1 MPKLRPWQAAV
12 YGATLLYLAFEI
24 ARSLWR
30 ADIVVFSG
38 YLELGESILAGR
50 DPYQIHLN
58 TWPPFFG
65 FVAAALALVTRL
77 LGIHAVLLLW
87 QLGSVLAIWGCC
99 RLLARFFEDGGERL
113 TFWPAE
119 RPPPQDR
126 LSFVSAAVLVPVL
139 LSARI
144 LQEHL
149 QHTQVNLFLLLLAL
163 VAFDRFRT
171 SRPQW
176 GGLALALAASV
187 KAAPVLLVGYLL
199 YRRRWRD
206 VAWTAA
212 WLVLLNGVVPA
223 LVFGPRAAL
232 DQWHSWRAVA
242 AREIADPAS
251 ANHLNQSLL
260 AAAGRLAPDPEAA
273 RLAFYGTAGVL
284 ALGLALAFRGG
295 SSDLRS
301 RRAAAEWAISL
312 VAMTLVT
319 PLAWKAHYVTLLAGY
334 WCVWWGL
341 RQLPPAAPGRHWR
354 LGLLAASVLLVT
366 LSAPAVVGRDAAAAL
381 ESWNAIAVGA
391 LLVAGLGASLLR
403 LLPPLPPASS
413 ATRSAP

>member
-1 MPKLRPWQAAV
+1 MTKLRPWQAAV

-50 DPYQIHLN
+50 DPYHIHLN

-65 FVAAALALVTRL
+65 LVAAALALVTRL

-99 RLLARFFEDGGERL
+99 RLLARGFEDGGERL
-113 TFWPAE
+113 TFWPAA
-119 RPPPQDR
+119 PDD
-126 LSFVSAAVLVPVL
+126 LSFVSPAVLVPVL

-163 VAFDRFRT
+163 VAFDRFRA

-176 GGLALALAASV
+176 GGLALAVAASV
-187 KAAPVLLVGYLL
+187 KAAPVLLVGYLV

-212 WLVLLNGVVPA
+212 WLVILNAVIPS
-223 LVFGPRAAL
+223 LVFGPGAAL

-260 AAAGRLAPDPEAA
+260 AASDRLVLDP
-273 RLAFYGTAGVL
+273 GTARVVFYAIAGLL
-284 ALGLALAFRGG
+284 AAGLALAFRGG

-301 RRAAAEWAISL
+301 RRAAGEWSIAL
-312 VAMTLVT
+312 VTMTLVT
-319 PLAWKAHYVTLLAGY
+319 PLAWKAHYVTLLPGY
-334 WCVWWGL
+334 WCIWWEL
-341 RQLPPAAPGRHWR
+341 RQLPPEAPERRWG
-354 LGLLAASVLLVT
+354 LGLLGASAALVT
-366 LSAPAVVGRDAAAAL
+366 LSAPAIVGTRTSAAL
-381 ESWNAIAVGA
+381 ESWNAIALGA
-391 LLVAGLGASLLR
+391 LLVVGLGAWVLR
-403 LLPPLPPASS
+403 RLPPLPPTSS
-413 ATRSAP
+413 ATRSGP

>member
-1 MPKLRPWQAAV
+1 MTKLRPWQAAV
-12 YGATLLYLAFEI
+12 YAATLLFLAFEI

-30 ADIVVFSG
+30 VDVVVFSG

-50 DPYQIHLN
+50 DPYHIHLN

-65 FVAAALALVTRL
+65 LVAAALALVTRL

-99 RLLARFFEDGGERL
+99 RLLARFFEEGGNGL
-113 TFWPAE
+113 TFWPTV
-119 RPPPQDR
+119 PDR

-144 LQEHL
+144 LQEHI
-149 QHTQVNLFLLLLAL
+149 QHTQVNLFLLFLAL
-163 VAFDRFRT
+163 SAFALFREGR
-171 SRPQW
+171 SRW
-176 GGLALALAASV
+176 GGLALAVAASV

-199 YRRRWRD
+199 YRRRWKD

-212 WLVLLNGVVPA
+212 WLVILNAVVPA
-223 LVFGPRAAL
+223 LAFGPAEAL
-232 DQWHSWRAVA
+232 EQWRSWRTVA

-251 ANHLNQSLL
+251 AHRLNQSLL
-260 AAAGRLAPDPEAA
+260 AAANRVVAEPEAA
-273 RLAFYGTAGVL
+273 KLAFYGAAGLL

-295 SSDLRS
+295 GSELRS
-301 RRAAAEWAISL
+301 RRAAGEWAISL

-319 PLAWKAHYVTLLAGY
+319 PLAWKAHYVTLLPGY

-341 RQLPPAAPGRHWR
+341 RQLPPGTPGRRWR
-354 LGLLAASVLLVT
+354 LGVLGASVVLVT
-366 LSAPAVVGRDAAAAL
+366 LSAPAVVGKQTAAAL
-381 ESWNAIAVGA
+381 ESLNAIALGA
-391 LLVAGLGASLLR
+391 LLVVGLGVSLLR
-403 LLPPLPPASS
+403 RLPPLPPANF